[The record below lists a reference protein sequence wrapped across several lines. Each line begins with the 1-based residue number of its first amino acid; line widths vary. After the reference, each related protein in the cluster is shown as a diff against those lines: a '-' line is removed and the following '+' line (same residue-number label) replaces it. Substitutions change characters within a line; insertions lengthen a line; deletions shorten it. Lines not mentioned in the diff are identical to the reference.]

1 MQPSRAVLVLGMHR
15 SGTSAL
21 ARGLQMLGIYLGN
34 DFIRAKP
41 DNPTGYWED
50 RKIYEI
56 NERLLATFGL
66 KWEDVALI
74 DHARWHEPEVEALR
88 TEAVEYLRS
97 AFVGHQLWGFKD
109 PRTIRLLP
117 FWRSV
122 LQLLGVEE
130 SYLLVIRNPRSVAN
144 SLMRRHGMDAV
155 TAHLLWLVY
164 VVPNLSTIAGQPF
177 VVADYDMVMALPRQ
191 QLERI
196 ARGLKVP
203 LTDSSETGID
213 QFANNFLDPN
223 LRHSYFNASDFELD
237 LNLPPLTREAYL
249 WLRALATDR
258 TSTDAPQFWT
268 AWESSCKAV
277 QRLISAL
284 SVHDRSNVQRRE

>member
-1 MQPSRAVLVLGMHR
+1 MPSSRAVLVLGMHR

-21 ARGLQMLGIYLGN
+21 ARGLQMLGVFLGS
-34 DFIRAKP
+34 DFLSPQP

-50 RKIYEI
+50 RNIFEI
-56 NERLLATFGL
+56 NERLLAVFGL

-74 DHARWHEPEVEALR
+74 DEARWHEQAVEPLLA
-88 TEAVEYLRS
+88 EAVQYLRS
-97 AFVGHQLWGFKD
+97 QFVSRPLWGFKD

-122 LQLLGVEE
+122 LQRLEIDE
-130 SYLLVIRNPRSVAN
+130 CYLVVIRNPRSVAN

-164 VVPNLSTIAGQPF
+164 VVPNLSQIANRPF
-177 VVADYDMVMALPRQ
+177 LVADYDIVMAEPRQ

-196 ARGLKVP
+196 AHGLKLP
-203 LTDSSETGID
+203 LNNASKAGIEE
-213 QFANNFLDPN
+213 FASNFLDQS
-223 LRHSYFNASDFELD
+223 LRHSFFNESDFELD

-249 WLRALATDR
+249 WLRWLATDR
-258 TSTDAPQFWT
+258 TAIDSREFWT
-268 AWESSCKAV
+268 AWERSRRAV
-277 QRLISAL
+277 QRLIVGTSSA
-284 SVHDRSNVQRRE
+284 